1 MNLEQLR
8 ARFRLESDDMVQ
20 PYLWSDAAV
29 TGWLNDAADEAA
41 NRALLIHDVSTTS
54 VCQIAVT
61 ANVAAYPVHTSV
73 INITRCAFVPT
84 GDTQE
89 VVLFG
94 STEYELDQETPG
106 WRTMQEVPTAFVH
119 KDTSIRLN
127 RLPPA
132 GMLHMEANRLPLAPM
147 ALATDAPELAAI
159 HHRHLVQWALHRA
172 FSIPDT
178 ETMDPQRAERA
189 DRQYTSIFGLRPDA
203 DTRRRQENSRPHRNA
218 CSWLG

>member
-41 NRALLIHDVSTTS
+41 NRALLIHDVNTTS

-61 ANVAAYPVHTSV
+61 ANVATYPVHTSV

-94 STEYELDQETPG
+94 STEYELDRETPG

-119 KDTSIRLN
+119 KDASIRLN

-132 GMLHMEANRLPLAPM
+132 GMLHMEVNRLPLAPM
-147 ALATDAPELAAI
+147 ALTTDTPELAAI
-159 HHRHLVQWALHRA
+159 HHRHLVLWALFKA
-172 FSIPDT
+172 FSVPDA
-178 ETMDPQRAERA
+178 EKVDPQRAALAEREFT
-189 DRQYTSIFGLRPDA
+189 QVFGPRPDA
-203 DTRRRQENSRPHRNA
+203 DTRRRQEYSRPHHNTA
-218 CSWLG
+218 CWLG